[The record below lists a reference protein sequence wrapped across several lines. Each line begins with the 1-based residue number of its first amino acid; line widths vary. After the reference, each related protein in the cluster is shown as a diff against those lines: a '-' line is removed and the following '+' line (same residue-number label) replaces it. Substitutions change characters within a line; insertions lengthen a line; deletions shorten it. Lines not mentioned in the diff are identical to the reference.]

1 MAEISDE
8 QLILEFQ
15 AGNKDC
21 VSMIFERYKTP
32 IFNFCL
38 RYLGNRPDAEDAT
51 GDVFLKLFSHQ
62 YTFDPGAKFST
73 WIYTIARNSCIDRIR
88 KRKFSVSLWFTARED
103 GSEGYWDIEDPSEVS
118 RDQLAQK
125 EVTQSIR
132 VGIRKLPLEQK
143 EALILREYQGLS
155 YEEIA
160 KVLGCSLE
168 KTKVLIFRAREN
180 LRKELSSLIQE
191 GKK

>member
-21 VSMIFERYKTP
+21 ISMIFERYKTP

-38 RYLGNRPDAEDAT
+38 RYLGNRPDAEDAV

-73 WIYTIARNSCIDRIR
+73 WIYIIARNSCIDKLR
-88 KRKFSVSLWFTARED
+88 KKKFSVSLWFTNRED
-103 GSEGYWDIEDPSEVS
+103 GGEEQWDIQDPSEAS

-125 EVTQSIR
+125 EAAQSIR
-132 VGIRKLPLEQK
+132 AAIRKLPLEQK
-143 EALILREYQGLS
+143 EALILREYQGLA

-160 KVLGCSLE
+160 KVTGCSLE

-180 LRKELSSLIQE
+180 LRQELSSLIQE
-191 GKK
+191 VK